1 MFLTPSDI
9 KPPNTV
15 ESMKYVESWESSYYF
30 QIVILKGLSFFGMIK
45 LQNICSDKMRT
56 QIFPLQNITI
66 YPLTK
71 PSTSHHAMGLIAKSL
86 HR

>member
-1 MFLTPSDI
+1 ME
-9 KPPNTV
+9 TV
-15 ESMKYVESWESSYYF
+15 KYVESWESSYYF

-45 LQNICSDKMRT
+45 LQNICSDKIRT

-71 PSTSHHAMGLIAKSL
+71 TSTSHHAMGLVPRACTVNPAYESHL
-86 HR
+86 F